1 MKRAVITLVALV
13 LALAVGLPALAQ
25 DAARFAGT
33 WKLNADKSDMGGGG
47 RAGGGQRGGGMGGA
61 MATGMTIKAGANELT
76 VQRGDQTTVYKLDGS
91 EFTIPGMRG
100 EAKAKA
106 RLDGGKIVVE
116 SSQTM
121 EMQGN
126 TMTMSSKE
134 TWAVEGGSLVIT
146 AVRTTPRGDRTTKM
160 VYDKQ

>member
-1 MKRAVITLVALV
+1 MKRAAITLVALTF
-13 LALAVGLPALAQ
+13 ALAVGLPAQAQ

-47 RAGGGQRGGGMGGA
+47 RGGPRGGGMAGP
-61 MATGMTIKAGANELT
+61 MATDLTIKAAANQLT
-76 VQRGDQTTVYKLDGS
+76 VQRGDQTIVYKLDGS
-91 EFTIPGMRG
+91 EFAIPAMRG

-106 RLDGGKIVVE
+106 RLDGGTLVVE

-134 TWAVEGGSLVIT
+134 TWTIEGGSLVIST
-146 AVRTTPRGDRTTKM
+146 VRSTPRGDRTTKM